1 MVESTK
7 VVAGLDHYQ
16 VDLQDACYEVV
27 CGVNT
32 AEVAHLVQ
40 NLKWEL
46 CSPLLFTDFFKP

>member
-16 VDLQDACYEVV
+16 VDRQDACYEVV

-32 AEVAHLVQ
+32 AEVVHFVQ
-40 NLKWEL
+40 NLKWEW
-46 CSPLLFTDFFKP
+46 CSSLLLTDIIKP